1 LPKNRFLG
9 IKEDYIQKP
18 AFSDD
23 RSQLESDSINQQ
35 RIRLGQ
41 TFWILPRLNF
51 FMKPRRL
58 KMNVRRFTKFAFVL
72 AIIALIAG
80 LSACDQIQQ
89 LLVPAPPDM
98 EDVSA
103 EIPIGV
109 VVALTGRF
117 ADEIGIPMHNGF
129 ELARAEINH
138 SRMLGGAKIT
148 FITED
153 DQSVSSVEALNKLIH
168 QDGVSA
174 ITGLAIS
181 GQAIHS
187 FPIAQENGVVCFS
200 SVSSASGLSAIGDF
214 IFRASL
220 TVDRMVPVG
229 VATTREKLGYQRVAV
244 LYDRI
249 DLYSQSGYEA
259 LTEAFADNGV
269 EVVATE
275 TFETGDTDFSAQLTR
290 IEALDPDAVFVSA
303 LSPEMTLILIQGRD
317 LGTSFIILEMTI
329 DEVKAAGA
337 AAEGAITFTSWIHTA
352 STPGNQ
358 AFVQK
363 YEETYG
369 QNPNPWAAQS
379 YAAVYILAEAI
390 GDAQSKHPTA
400 IRDAMAN
407 IMDFDTVLGQFSFDV
422 VGDAVYNPIILIVD
436 NGQFQVFE

>member
-1 LPKNRFLG
+1 MNSR
-9 IKEDYIQKP
+9 
-18 AFSDD
+18 
-23 RSQLESDSINQQ
+23 
-35 RIRLGQ
+35 RI
-41 TFWILPRLNF
+41 TPF
-51 FMKPRRL
+51 
-58 KMNVRRFTKFAFVL
+58 VFVL
-72 AIIALIAG
+72 AIVALIAG
-80 LSACDQIQQ
+80 LSACDQIGQ
-89 LLVPAPPDM
+89 LLVPGPPEM
-98 EDVSA
+98 EDMSA

-117 ADEIGIPMHNGF
+117 AGEIGIPMLNGF
-129 ELARAEINH
+129 ELARDEINN
-138 SRMLGGAKIT
+138 SGQLGEATIT

-153 DQSVSSVEALNKLIH
+153 DQSESAVDAFNKLIH